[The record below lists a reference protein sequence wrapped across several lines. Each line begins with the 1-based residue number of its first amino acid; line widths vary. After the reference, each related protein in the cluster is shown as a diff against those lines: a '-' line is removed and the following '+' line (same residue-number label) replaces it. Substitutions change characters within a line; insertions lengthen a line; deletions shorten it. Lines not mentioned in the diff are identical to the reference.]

1 MYSFAL
7 YLHTDD
13 TACPEEFRETKR
25 MNTPARLS
33 HSGGDFSA
41 TQKSR
46 ILIYQNNLCSSIQSV
61 LSVCKNVFLMSNW
74 YYFTLI

>member
-1 MYSFAL
+1 MYSFAV

-25 MNTPARLS
+25 MNT
-33 HSGGDFSA
+33 DFSA

-74 YYFTLI
+74 YNEKKKKQPAV